1 MNGGS
6 FRETMTGLAKGDDQM
21 NMFGRGGQE
30 RPPVSVN
37 NAWGNRG
44 AWDGRVD
51 AQRGGSGSARV
62 VNTCDDIK
70 TERIRWLSR
79 IDDHS
84 HAIRNC
90 TREIISLTG
99 EVDVFCCQIGYHI
112 YQIVCYP
119 HQIDCDSINYR
130 SISDDNRII
139 GYYFCIKDWHY
150 RSRAIAEAALDSLMD
165 VD

>member
-6 FRETMTGLAKGDDQM
+6 FRETMTGLARGDDQM

-30 RPPVSVN
+30 RHPVSVD

-44 AWDGRVD
+44 SWDGRVD

-70 TERIRWLSR
+70 TERTRLLSM

-84 HAIRNC
+84 HAIGNC
-90 TREIISLTG
+90 THENISLVG
-99 EVDVFCCQIGYHI
+99 EVDGFCCQIGYHI

-130 SISDDNRII
+130 SISDDNRIF
-139 GYYFCIKDWHY
+139 GYCFYINDWNYH
-150 RSRAIAEAALDSLMD
+150 SRAIAEAALDSLMD